1 MSEVNLVGVTKPNVG
16 HTSVWDAN
24 ELVAYTARVSN
35 PANQSNNETAPRL
48 IKYLI
53 KHGHW
58 SPFEMVHMTL

>member
-35 PANQSNNETAPRL
+35 PATKVIMRL
-48 IKYLI
+48 LQ
-53 KHGHW
+53 G
-58 SPFEMVHMTL
+58 